1 MTNEVIRI
9 VGKKNLFIQGD
20 EAAVYGALL
29 ADCKFFAGYPIT
41 PATEVAEGMAI
52 WMPKLGRVCV
62 QMEDEIASMAAVI
75 GASCTGVRAMTAT
88 SGPGFSLMQE
98 CIGYACMAET
108 PCVIVNVQRGGPSTG
123 QPTEAAQGDIMQ
135 TMWGTHG
142 DHQIIAL
149 APKSVQETVD
159 LTIEAFNLS
168 DDYRVPVVV
177 LLDAEL
183 GHMREKVVLP
193 EVNNIEVEGKICSK
207 IESDKSKCYRKEFK
221 KSPKI
226 PDLKPFGLGHKTYIT
241 GLTHDERGFPVTTS
255 PEVHEEL
262 VKRLIDKILDD
273 IDDIWYYEDYLI
285 DDAEIIVISY
295 GITSRPAASAVKMAR
310 SKGIKVGHIRLITIW
325 PFNYEKIKDFL
336 KNAHTV
342 IVPEMNLGQM
352 IHPIRE
358 VVGKDVEVLLVP
370 KIGGAIHS
378 PEEILKHIEGAEE

>member
-1 MTNEVIRI
+1 MTNEIIRL
-9 VGKKNLFIQGD
+9 VGKKDLFIQGD
-20 EAAVYGALL
+20 EATVYGALL

-62 QMEDEIASMAAVI
+62 QMEDEIASIAAVI

-149 APKSVQETVD
+149 APKSVQETLD

-193 EVNNIEVEGKICSK
+193 EVKNIKVEGKIKSN
-207 IESDKSKCYRKEFK
+207 IESDNFKPYRKHFK
-221 KSPKI
+221 KSSKI
-226 PDLKPFGLGHKTYIT
+226 PNFKHFGLGYKTYIT
-241 GLTHDERGFPVTTS
+241 GLTHDYRGFPVTTS
-255 PEVHEEL
+255 AEVHEEL
-262 VKRLIDKILDD
+262 VTRLIDKILDD
-273 IDDIWYYEDYLI
+273 IDNVWYYEDYLI
-285 DDAEIIVISY
+285 DDAEIMVISY

-310 SKGIKVGHIRLITIW
+310 EKGIKVGHIRLITIW
-325 PFNYEKIKDFL
+325 PFNYEKIKELL
-336 KNAHTV
+336 KNVHTV

-358 VVGKDVEVLLVP
+358 VVGKDVKVILAP
-370 KIGGAIHS
+370 RIGGAIY
-378 PEEILKHIEGAEE
+378 